1 MDTITVAALAQL
13 PDAAIIDVRETD
25 EFRQVR
31 AVGAVSVPMSEF
43 VERIGELPA
52 DETLYVI
59 CASGMRSASVVEYLD
74 GRDYRAVNVE
84 GGTHAWHNAGLPVVT
99 G

>member
-1 MDTITVAALAQL
+1 MDTITVAELATL
-13 PDAAIIDVRETD
+13 TDAAIIDVREPD
-25 EFRQVR
+25 EFAQVR
-31 AVGAVSVPMSEF
+31 VAGAISIPMSEF
-43 VERIGELPA
+43 VDRENELPA

-59 CASGMRSASVVEYLD
+59 CAAGVRSARVVEYLA

-84 GGTHAWHNAGLPVVT
+84 GGIYAWSAAGLPVEQ

>member
-1 MDTITVAALAQL
+1 MDTITVAELARL
-13 PDAAIIDVRETD
+13 TDAAIIDVREPD
-25 EFRQVR
+25 EYEQVR
-31 AVGAVSVPMSEF
+31 AAGAVSIPMSQF
-43 VERIGELPA
+43 VGRESELPA

-59 CASGMRSASVVEYLD
+59 CASGARSARVVDYVT

-84 GGTHAWHNAGLPVVT
+84 GGTHAWHDAGLPIEQ